1 MPERSKPLPGRINIV
16 VTKSKSEE
24 IRNNYSDVIV
34 CENFVSS
41 IKKIQEIKHYK
52 AWVIGGKSIYN
63 QALKHHLLDL
73 VYYNIVHPTR
83 EMSTFMCDTFV
94 ALPKMERHLVSRHGN
109 IELRMG
115 KVYDSEIKY
124 CNLLTDILT
133 NGNMKTGRNGKVLTL
148 FSRHIDLNVE
158 HNFPLLTC
166 KKMFWRGIVEEL
178 LFFIRGD
185 TNTKKLEEKKK
196 TFGD

>member
-1 MPERSKPLPGRINIV
+1 
-16 VTKSKSEE
+16 
-24 IRNNYSDVIV
+24 
-34 CENFVSS
+34 
-41 IKKIQEIKHYK
+41 
-52 AWVIGGKSIYN
+52 
-63 QALKHHLLDL
+63 
-73 VYYNIVHPTR
+73 
-83 EMSTFMCDTFV
+83 
-94 ALPKMERHLVSRHGN
+94 MERHLVSRHGN

-185 TNTKKLEEKKK
+185 TNTKKLEEKNKHLEIEHRQK
-196 TFGD
+196 VPKATTTRLQRR